1 MANLSKQDGDIYTPW
16 MMPGIVGI
24 GLIVA
29 QVPDLPAG
37 DYPVGLAKEN
47 LSSNS
52 DDERQGQC
60 GGVVQ
65 AHQGRGSSGDAQPVV
80 EAVTVP

>member
-1 MANLSKQDGDIYTPW
+1 MQPVSSATML
-16 MMPGIVGI
+16 PGMVGI

-29 QVPDLPAG
+29 PGKPEQQW
-37 DYPVGLAKEN
+37 
-47 LSSNS
+47 S
-52 DDERQGQC
+52 DDERQRQC

-65 AHQGRGSSGDAQPVV
+65 AHQGRRSSGDAQPVV